1 MKKSLKTT
9 ALYHPLTDI
18 SARNIVRT
26 CISRSFA
33 TLNSK
38 NCKHHS
44 TYNFRGFLIQSSFSL
59 TMLPIYSQLGGNY
72 VVMVQ
77 GLKLEKPE
85 INQPLD
91 LTAELFQEYAVTFQC
106 L

>member
-1 MKKSLKTT
+1 
-9 ALYHPLTDI
+9 
-18 SARNIVRT
+18 
-26 CISRSFA
+26 
-33 TLNSK
+33 
-38 NCKHHS
+38 
-44 TYNFRGFLIQSSFSL
+44 
-59 TMLPIYSQLGGNY
+59 MLPIYSQLGGNY
-72 VVMVQ
+72 VVMAQ